1 MSGNNAANVAVAK
14 PKVGGAIF
22 VAPAG
27 TPVPT
32 DATSSLSDEFEC
44 VGFISE
50 NGFVNTPSRSSKDYP
65 AWGGDTVISA
75 QESYTE
81 TVKFKMIET
90 RAESMRIVFGDEN
103 VKDDPTSG
111 LTVLHKADELEE
123 HAYVIETVL
132 GRRIKRQTIPRAKV
146 NETGDISSSGTE
158 ILGYEVTLGLLP
170 DANETYSYEYITAI
184 SEASEA
190 PEQDAKA
197 IDDMNVAELKAYA
210 LTHDIDLGD
219 ASLKADILDAIK
231 AAEGIADSDQGG
243 E

>member
-27 TPVPT
+27 TPVPK
-32 DATSSLSDEFEC
+32 DAASPLPEGFEC

-50 NGFVNTPSRSSKDYP
+50 DGFVNTPSRSSKDYP

-75 QESYTE
+75 QESYKE
-81 TVKFKMIET
+81 TAKFKMIET
-90 RAESMRIVFGDEN
+90 RAESMRIVFGDAN
-103 VKDDPTSG
+103 VTEDQSTG
-111 LTVLHKADELEE
+111 LTIVHRADELDE
-123 HAYVIETVL
+123 HAFVVETIL
-132 GRRIKRQTIPRAKV
+132 GSRVKRQTIPRAKV
-146 NETGDISSSGTE
+146 NETGDISSSGTD

-170 DANETYSYEYITAI
+170 DANQAYSYEYITEI
-184 SEASEA
+184 SAEEASE
-190 PEQDAKA
+190 KA
-197 IDDMNVAELKAYA
+197 LDDMSIAELKAYA

-219 ASLKADILDAIK
+219 ATLKADILAAIK
-231 AAEGIADSDQGG
+231 AAEATEPSVQGG